1 MGDAKEEL
9 NLSMIETNSPFSGRS
24 LNFHNQ
30 YLQSWAQVGI
40 FGFLLLLFAIVG
52 PLFTKNQHPLF
63 LMFIGLTSVGLLTE
77 SMFERQSGVLFFAFM
92 YPLLLGLRKKSD
104 ATE

>member
-1 MGDAKEEL
+1 MGDAKEQL
-9 NLSMIETNSPFSGRS
+9 NLSMTQTNSPFSGRS

-40 FGFLLLLFAIVG
+40 VGFLLLLYAVIG

-63 LMFIGLTSVGLLTE
+63 LIFIGLTLVGLLTE

-92 YPLLLGLRKKSD
+92 YPLLLGLRKD
-104 ATE
+104 TDTTE